1 MFRLTVVGAP
11 SDRVHVAVAVMEEE
25 FMLGPLGSA
34 LKQLHEVM
42 AIYLPAVP
50 KREMNKQAAMR
61 DTCGKTT
68 NQHSRNICDIVQVVF
83 QQPEI

>member
-1 MFRLTVVGAP
+1 MGVP

-42 AIYLPAVP
+42 AIYLPALP
-50 KREMNKQAAMR
+50 KREINKQAAMR
-61 DTCGKTT
+61 DTCGKTAK
-68 NQHSRNICDIVQVVF
+68 QHSWNMSDIVQVVF

>member
-1 MFRLTVVGAP
+1 MFRLTVVGVP

-25 FMLGPLGSA
+25 FMLGPFGSA

-50 KREMNKQAAMR
+50 KREINKQAAMR
-61 DTCGKTT
+61 DACAKTP
-68 NQHSRNICDIVQVVF
+68 NQPSWNISDIVQVVF
-83 QQPEI
+83 QQPGI

>member
-1 MFRLTVVGAP
+1 MGVP

-25 FMLGPLGSA
+25 FMFGPLGSA

-42 AIYLPAVP
+42 AIYLTAVP
-50 KREMNKQAAMR
+50 KREINKQAAMR
-61 DTCGKTT
+61 DTCGKTP
-68 NQHSRNICDIVQVVF
+68 NQHSLNISDIVQVVF